1 MKIKETEV
9 SREIRAVRDR
19 MARRIEQAG
28 ILAFYSSLEG
38 HAEKLIA
45 RHRSPQRAAL
55 PRSIEARKANRRA
68 LVDGLAEPRA
78 IQEIHRIRETMHAER
93 KRVGSDK
100 YWAEANRK
108 GKEFARRHGLKYVE
122 SPSSAYVLH
131 DKPAQKHKVH

>member
-19 MARRIEQAG
+19 MARRVEQAG

-38 HAEKLIA
+38 HAEKLMA
-45 RHRSPQRAAL
+45 RYRSPQRAAR
-55 PRSIEARKANRRA
+55 PRTIEARKAKRRA
-68 LVDGLAEPRA
+68 LLDALTEPRA
-78 IQEIHRIRETMHAER
+78 IQEIHRIRKAMHAEG

-100 YWAEANRK
+100 YWAEASRK
-108 GKEFARRHGLKYVE
+108 GKEFTRRHGLKYVE

-131 DKPAQKHKVH
+131 DKPAPKHKAH